1 MPQAGLNIFPAE
13 RGIFPEN
20 LIDRV
25 ARRQKLQ
32 DGLRR
37 NTRPA
42 HNRSAIANFWI
53 DNDSINHGVKI
64 APIECDSK
72 DKTSVRLALLF
83 QL

>member
-37 NTRPA
+37 DARSA
-42 HNRSAIANFWI
+42 HNRTAIANFWI
-53 DNDSINHGVKI
+53 DNDSINHVANI
-64 APIECDSK
+64 ASIECDSK
-72 DKTSVRLALLF
+72 DKTSVRLALFL